1 MRPIELDERRKGSPK
16 NTITDETKEI
26 VRSHLLFIPNYES
39 HYTRR
44 DSPRKYLPTRWTLAG
59 LYAEFKIKYP
69 EVKVNRKFYETQF
82 HDINL
87 GIKVTNKSS
96 FDYTKIKSR

>member
-1 MRPIELDERRKGSPK
+1 MLKNKYANYSMRPIELDERRKGSPK

-44 DSPRKYLPTRWTLAG
+44 DSSRKYLPTRWTLAG
-59 LYAEFKIKYP
+59 L
-69 EVKVNRKFYETQF
+69 
-82 HDINL
+82 
-87 GIKVTNKSS
+87 
-96 FDYTKIKSR
+96 